1 MDNLI
6 NKVTLYDIISMIIP
20 GFITFLAVCSFI
32 PKEISEFISDVNN
45 SWFIFGIV
53 LTISYCIGWILS
65 ESMNYIYDKK
75 LKKILIRLCTKNF
88 YLLVFNMVIIIC
100 ILIGF
105 IINKITLLKLLFI
118 VITFFDA
125 FYVYSNGITEK
136 NDEVTKRS
144 NSKIIDNEYLI
155 LAKKCYG
162 YLKDIYSGFASIDDL
177 NDEEI
182 IKKVEVMSKSSYF
195 LIQTDSKYN
204 RIHNYNS
211 SKSFSKNLSG
221 VCLILSI
228 VFSYHFFVSSSSL
241 EFNIVCII
249 GIIFCLFGYFR
260 MVKRYF
266 NFKNKLNILIITYYL
281 DLLENKKLNLNNDL
295 GRK

>member
-6 NKVTLYDIISMIIP
+6 NKVTLYDIISTIIP
-20 GFITFLAVCSFI
+20 GFMTFLAVCSFI
-32 PKEISEFISDVNN
+32 PKEIADFISYIDN
-45 SWFIFGIV
+45 SWFVFGFV

-65 ESMNYIYDKK
+65 ETMNYIYDKG
-75 LKKILIRLCTKNF
+75 LKKILVRPCTKNF
-88 YLLVFNMVIIIC
+88 NLFVFNIVNVIC

-105 IINKITLLKLLFI
+105 NLDKITFLKLLFI
-118 VITFFDA
+118 VIVFLDVY
-125 FYVYSNGITEK
+125 YVFTNGINLK
-136 NDEVTKRS
+136 NDKEIDV
-144 NSKIIDNEYLI
+144 IIDKEYLI

-162 YLKDIYSGFASIDDL
+162 YLKEMYSDFTSIDEL
-177 NDEEI
+177 NNEEI

-221 VCLILSI
+221 VCLILTI
-228 VFSYHFFVSSSSL
+228 VFSYHFFVAFSSL
-241 EFNIVCII
+241 EFNIMYIVSIL
-249 GIIFCLFGYFR
+249 FCLLGYFR
-260 MVKRYF
+260 MKERYF
-266 NFKNKLNILIITYYL
+266 SFDNKLKILIITYYL
-281 DLLENKKLNLNNDL
+281 DFLENKKTNLNNDL